1 MLETRDLTL
10 HYGGSQIL
18 NGIDLEARKGEVTC
32 VMGTNGVGK
41 TSLMKAISGTHPR
54 SGGTVSLGG
63 EPIPVLPAHRLAQM
77 GIGYV
82 PQGRMI
88 FPLLT
93 VRENLETGFACLP
106 KAERAVPE
114 RIYELFPVLKDMEKR
129 RGGDLSG
136 GQQQQLAIGRALISR
151 PRVLLMD
158 EPTEGIQPNIIQL
171 IGTVIRQLREEGEM
185 AIVLVE
191 QYFDFA
197 FDLANRFYVLS
208 RGSVVLSKKRSE
220 TDKAEVQM
228 AFDLNS

>member
-1 MLETRDLTL
+1 MRARAGRCQLDGQDL
-10 HYGGSQIL
+10 
-18 NGIDLEARKGEVTC
+18 
-32 VMGTNGVGK
+32 
-41 TSLMKAISGTHPR
+41 
-54 SGGTVSLGG
+54 
-63 EPIPVLPAHRLAQM
+63 PVLPAHRLAQM

-106 KAERAVPE
+106 KGERTHSRPHLRAVPCPE
-114 RIYELFPVLKDMEKR
+114 GDGEPARRRPV
-129 RGGDLSG
+129 
-136 GQQQQLAIGRALISR
+136 GRAAAAACHRARAHRR

-171 IGTVIRQLREEGEM
+171 IGRVIRQLREEGEM
-185 AIVLVE
+185 AIILVE

-197 FDLANRFYVLS
+197 FDLADRFYVLS
-208 RGSVVLSKKRSE
+208 RGSVVLSKARSE
-220 TDKAEVQM
+220 TDKAEVQQ

>member
-18 NGIDLEARKGEVTC
+18 NGVSLRAERGEVTC

-41 TSLMKAISGTHPR
+41 TSLMKAISGNHAR
-54 SGGTVSLGG
+54 SGGTLSLDGQDL
-63 EPIPVLPAHRLAQM
+63 PVLPAHRLAQM

-106 KAERAVPE
+106 KGERTIPA
-114 RIYELFPVLKDMEKR
+114 RIFELFPVLKEMEDR

-136 GQQQQLAIGRALISR
+136 GQQQQLAIARALIAR

-171 IGTVIRQLREEGEM
+171 IGRVIRQLREEGEM
-185 AIVLVE
+185 AIILVE

-197 FDLANRFYVLS
+197 FDLADRFYVLS
-208 RGSVVLSKKRSE
+208 RGSVVLSKARSE
-220 TDKAEVQM
+220 TDKAEVQR